1 MRGEVLH
8 YDDGSGQGLISGDDG
23 VRYAF
28 RRSDLQ
34 QLQPVPRGARV
45 DFVVKDNAATEI
57 FLLVASASAPAIE
70 APPESTNE
78 DLSLWSYFVKCLR
91 LSFDADGRA
100 RRKEYWSLT
109 LFSWLIVGALCTVI
123 GVLAYYSSEQTDIR
137 FVMPTIGFSV
147 LLALTIMGLIPAL
160 FCVTIRRLHDIG
172 LSGWWLLAGLLPYF
186 GSIFL
191 FVCSVIPSTRAVN
204 KYGLFPKPL

>member
-100 RRKEYWSLT
+100 RRKEY
-109 LFSWLIVGALCTVI
+109 
-123 GVLAYYSSEQTDIR
+123 
-137 FVMPTIGFSV
+137 
-147 LLALTIMGLIPAL
+147 
-160 FCVTIRRLHDIG
+160 
-172 LSGWWLLAGLLPYF
+172 
-186 GSIFL
+186 
-191 FVCSVIPSTRAVN
+191 
-204 KYGLFPKPL
+204 